1 MKIYVIGNSKN
12 LFLTLDNI
20 REKFL
25 VDQPHNSDNIDEL
38 NPWYC
43 ELTGL
48 YYLWKHETDP
58 VVGLEHYRRYF
69 LGDDNKLI
77 TENEVNEALKNNDI
91 ILRRFIYA
99 PHGQKDGFEWPE
111 SQGIMKHFIKFL
123 YQIKE
128 PEFAMFCLHL
138 LKTSPE
144 FAQCNMFI
152 GKREV
157 IDKYCSWLF
166 NALNKADFGYFKQFK
181 RLFGYFG
188 EFMFFS
194 WIKFND
200 YKYTW
205 KKTVTFYAD
214 NFNRIGEI
222 TPN

>member
-1 MKIYVIGNSKN
+1 MKVYVIGNTKDLYLPFPEN
-12 LFLTLDNI
+12 GF
-20 REKFL
+20 RQKFF
-25 VDQPHNSDNIDEL
+25 VNQTHEGDNIDEL

-77 TENEVNEALKNNDI
+77 TENEVNEALKDNDI

-99 PHGQKDGFEWPE
+99 PHGPE
-111 SQGIMKHFIKFL
+111 SQGIMKHFIEFL

-166 NALNKADFGYFKQFK
+166 NALNKVDFEYFKQFK

-194 WIKFND
+194 WIKFNN